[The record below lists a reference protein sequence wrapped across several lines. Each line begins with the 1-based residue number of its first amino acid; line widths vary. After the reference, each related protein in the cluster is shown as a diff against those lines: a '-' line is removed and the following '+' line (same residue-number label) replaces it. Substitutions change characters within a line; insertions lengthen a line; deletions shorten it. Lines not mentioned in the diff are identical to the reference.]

1 LTNGVG
7 DGGRSSSGAP
17 TLATEGAKGSIVSMT
32 HARGADLE
40 GMEEVELAD
49 SDDHDDDDDNGNT
62 DRNGDAAAADD
73 DDDDADYDDDGSSR
87 NKASCSAMPHQSRQL
102 ESTPVAGIASMPLSA
117 DAGGDTFDIE
127 SILDRIHGK

>member
-1 LTNGVG
+1 MTNGVG

-17 TLATEGAKGSIVSMT
+17 TLATEGAKGSIVST
-32 HARGADLE
+32 TLARGADLE

-49 SDDHDDDDDNGNT
+49 SDDDDDDNNGNT
-62 DRNGDAAAADD
+62 DRNGDVAAADD
-73 DDDDADYDDDGSSR
+73 DADDDDNDDDGSSR
-87 NKASCSAMPHQSRQL
+87 DKASRSAMPHQSRQL